1 MPEKTQADSS
11 LPALMQE
18 FCEAPFGEHSHALRR
33 LMLGIRSSPACGK
46 YVLVEVE
53 PFRRWR
59 LGRLRDRG
67 QPVELLDTYFDD
79 LEEAERF
86 VFRLRCGD
94 LQESRRE
101 VGA

>member
-1 MPEKTQADSS
+1 MTEKTQAGSA

-18 FCEAPFGEHSHALRR
+18 FCEAPFGEHGHALRR
-33 LMLGIRSSPACGK
+33 LMLGLRSGPACGK
-46 YVLVEVE
+46 FVVVEVE

-79 LEEAERF
+79 LEEAERS
-86 VFRLRCGD
+86 VFRLRYVD

-101 VGA
+101 VGT